1 MRGKFFF
8 VFHGLGTF
16 RRYYTVM
23 GKQSTD
29 NTLTVAQVAGR
40 LRKSDRWVRERLHTG
55 EIPSV
60 WLGGR
65 MTIFEA
71 DLDKLIERKDR
82 STFSHLITFHGRA
95 VCVARKPRCPD
106 CVLRS
111 LCDFGHKTV

>member
-1 MRGKFFF
+1 MLPNVNIFLPWRSDMKGQFFF
-8 VFHGLGTF
+8 VFHGFATL
-16 RRYYTVM
+16 RCYYTVM

-40 LRKSDRWVRERLHTG
+40 LRKSDKWVRERLHTG

-71 DLDKLIERKDR
+71 DLDKFVAGLRKV
-82 STFSHLITFHGRA
+82 SRA
-95 VCVARKPRCPD
+95 
-106 CVLRS
+106 
-111 LCDFGHKTV
+111 